1 MHESRG
7 LEGVFPALAPHL
19 PGCDAMQLAVYKFHE
34 LVGSSLIASTPF
46 PEKAGYCVRIFR
58 HIHRQSLRELF
69 FAPAAL
75 IKWGEDLNVRATP
88 FGQSYHT

>member
-1 MHESRG
+1 
-7 LEGVFPALAPHL
+7 
-19 PGCDAMQLAVYKFHE
+19 MQLAVYKFHE

-69 FAPAAL
+69 FATAAL
-75 IKWGEDLNVRATP
+75 IKWGEDLN
-88 FGQSYHT
+88 GQSNAFRAELSYLIIRPKARFYDAGTPA